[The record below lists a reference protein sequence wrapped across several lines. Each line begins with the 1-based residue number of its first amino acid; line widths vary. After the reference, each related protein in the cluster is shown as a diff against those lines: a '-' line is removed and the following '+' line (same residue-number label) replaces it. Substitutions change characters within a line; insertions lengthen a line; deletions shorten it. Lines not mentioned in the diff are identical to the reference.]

1 MTTIKTTPQKMLMM
15 MMDLKAGIP
24 ENMTDAQRSD
34 RLQKLTRL
42 ANDRG
47 YIRQN
52 LRFLELATRML
63 MSPLTN
69 EEEVEIN
76 QLDVALRKRVTIRV

>member
-1 MTTIKTTPQKMLMM
+1 MTTIKTTPQKMLRM

-63 MSPLTN
+63 MSPLTH

-76 QLDVALRKRVTIRV
+76 QLDITLRKRVTIRV